1 MSLLK
6 LCLVFFY
13 IGLFTIGGG
22 QVAITLM
29 QQELMEKGLVTPER
43 FANMLAI
50 SESTPGPIGINMA
63 TYIGCEL
70 YGVVGGILATLSTV
84 LPSIIVIMLV
94 ARFFNRAQE
103 NPFVKSAF
111 STIKPVVTG
120 LIAVA
125 CWNVF
130 KIAFLPQDLEL
141 HSFIAQDVSAQKF
154 LQLFVSVLPSI
165 VFFVFGFIV
174 LQTKKMHPVAVVL
187 LGAFFG
193 IVWL

>member
-6 LCLVFFY
+6 LCFVFFY

-29 QQELMEKGLVTPER
+29 QQELMEKGLISPER
-43 FANMLAI
+43 FANMIAI

-70 YGVVGGILATLSTV
+70 YGIPGGILATFFTV
-84 LPSIIVIMLV
+84 LPSLICILLV
-94 ARFFNRAQE
+94 AKFLQKVQD
-103 NPFVKSAF
+103 NPYVKSAF

-125 CWNVF
+125 CWNVIE
-130 KIAFLPQDLEL
+130 IALIPSNFASIDYFSLGFF
-141 HSFIAQDVSAQKF
+141 FICLA
-154 LQLFVSVLPSI
+154 LLTI
-165 VFFVFGFIV
+165 
-174 LQTKKMHPVAVVL
+174 KKMHPIAVVL

-193 IVWL
+193 IIFL